1 MKDTKIMK
9 PSDPTLTKKISIDT
23 SNGRNWTPSA
33 KVILIDCAMELKKVN
48 NLYYDADFDGNIEL
62 ASFYKN
68 KAKNLKA
75 LVDEGV
81 EHTVNF

>member
-9 PSDPTLTKKISIDT
+9 PSDPTLTKNFSIDT
-23 SNGRNWTPSA
+23 SNGRNWTPLA
-33 KVILIDCAMELKKVN
+33 EVILIDCAMELKKVN

-62 ASFYKN
+62 SSFYKN

>member
-9 PSDPTLTKKISIDT
+9 PSDPTLTKKFSIDT